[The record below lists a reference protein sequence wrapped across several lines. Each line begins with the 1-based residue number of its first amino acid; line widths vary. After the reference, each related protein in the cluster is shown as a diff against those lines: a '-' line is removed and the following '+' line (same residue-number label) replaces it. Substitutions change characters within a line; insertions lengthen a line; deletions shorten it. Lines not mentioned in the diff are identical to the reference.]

1 MKNQETKFLGFFC
14 GISFDNYIKKID
26 IMNFEKEI
34 PFFLNA
40 LKNTIVGYSL
50 KRDMII
56 MEVPGFTK
64 SDIKITLDNYVMH
77 VTGKKEILGETLEV
91 DRKLVLPAGSLNSG
105 EPITAKVENGLLFI
119 NLKNSQ
125 KTKQTVVDI
134 S

>member
-1 MKNQETKFLGFFC
+1 
-14 GISFDNYIKKID
+14 
-26 IMNFEKEI
+26 
-34 PFFLNA
+34 
-40 LKNTIVGYSL
+40 
-50 KRDMII
+50 
-56 MEVPGFTK
+56 
-64 SDIKITLDNYVMH
+64 MH
-77 VTGKKEILGETLEV
+77 VTGKKEIFGEKLEV